1 MIKNFKSLVRE
12 LHWVI
17 NSRLTKSTDDLISF
31 LELIAWETQVKK
43 ENPDFNLD
51 ELSKRERARQ
61 MVIHELI
68 NVHHNACIKINFLI
82 NIFKPTI
89 IRESKLKEAQLGV
102 SSFVLTLVRLLF
114 QITCVA

>member
-12 LHWVI
+12 LHWII
-17 NSRLTKSTDDLISF
+17 NARLTKSTDDLISI

-102 SSFVLTLVRLLF
+102 SSIVFAMGPVLE
-114 QITCVA
+114 

>member
-1 MIKNFKSLVRE
+1 M
-12 LHWVI
+12 
-17 NSRLTKSTDDLISF
+17 SF
-31 LELIAWETQVKK
+31 SELIAWETQVKK

-102 SSFVLTLVRLLF
+102 SSNVLFGSDSYIGRTFFRTFDKSAFLEN
-114 QITCVA
+114 IS

>member
-1 MIKNFKSLVRE
+1 M
-12 LHWVI
+12 
-17 NSRLTKSTDDLISF
+17 
-31 LELIAWETQVKK
+31 KK

-51 ELSKRERARQ
+51 DLSKRERARQ

-89 IRESKLKEAQLGV
+89 LRESKLKEAQLGV
-102 SSFVLTLVRLLF
+102 SVFSLLPRLEKERLRDKMNF
-114 QITCVA
+114 LENIPQHKRNQNHV

>member
-1 MIKNFKSLVRE
+1 MISNYII
-12 LHWVI
+12 VI
-17 NSRLTKSTDDLISF
+17 SI

-114 QITCVA
+114 QISYLCHTSYVT

>member
-1 MIKNFKSLVRE
+1 MVCS
-12 LHWVI
+12 
-17 NSRLTKSTDDLISF
+17 
-31 LELIAWETQVKK
+31 ELIAWETQVKK

-89 IRESKLKEAQLGV
+89 LRESKLKEAQLGV
-102 SSFVLTLVRLLF
+102 SLAVTF
-114 QITCVA
+114 QRPFEYAVYDISDEISILENIS

>member
-12 LHWVI
+12 LHWNI
-17 NSRLTKSTDDLISF
+17 NSRLSF

-102 SSFVLTLVRLLF
+102 SSIVFAMG
-114 QITCVA
+114 CDS